1 MHNALSI
8 DQSKKKKPCV
18 IHFYNKNKI
27 SVDVVDQ
34 MLRQYSTHT
43 ANRRWS
49 FAVWT
54 NILDIAALNSWV
66 IYKKVTGEK
75 ISRRNFILDLVES
88 LRTKYVVERTLL
100 CPDPISNDLPPPKR
114 RKCAVKGCMNTT
126 KTVCHICK
134 LHTCG
139 KCGQASYKVTQC
151 NTCFE
156 WAKAHQ

>member
-1 MHNALSI
+1 M
-8 DQSKKKKPCV
+8 
-18 IHFYNKNKI
+18 
-27 SVDVVDQ
+27 
-34 MLRQYSTHT
+34 
-43 ANRRWS
+43 
-49 FAVWT
+49 WT

-75 ISRRNFILDLVES
+75 ISRHDFILDLVES

-100 CPDPISNDLPPPKR
+100 CPDLISNDLPPPKR
-114 RKCAVKGCMNTT
+114 GKCAVKGCMNTT

-151 NTCFE
+151 NSCFE
-156 WAKAHQ
+156 WARAHQ